1 MTEQERALKLA
12 ADRMID
18 LELAWDEADVAQ
30 EAAHDAWKEADK
42 LYARVEAGDPDAIRQ
57 VLEGEQ

>member
-1 MTEQERALKLA
+1 MTEQQRALKLA

-30 EAAHDAWKEADK
+30 EAAYDAWKEADK
-42 LYARVEAGDPDAIRQ
+42 LYARIEAGDPDAIRQ
-57 VLEGEQ
+57 VLEDQR

>member
-57 VLEGEQ
+57 VLEEQQ

>member
-1 MTEQERALKLA
+1 
-12 ADRMID
+12 MID

-57 VLEGEQ
+57 VLEEQQ

>member
-1 MTEQERALKLA
+1 MTEQQRALKLA

-30 EAAHDAWKEADK
+30 EAAYDAWKEADK
-42 LYARVEAGDPDAIRQ
+42 LYDRIEAGDPDAIRQ
-57 VLEGEQ
+57 VLEEWR

>member
-12 ADRMID
+12 ADRMMELD
-18 LELAWDEADVAQ
+18 LAWDEAYVAQ

-42 LYARVEAGDPDAIRQ
+42 LYARIEDGDPDAIRQ
-57 VLEGEQ
+57 VLEGER

>member
-1 MTEQERALKLA
+1 MTEQQRALKLA

-30 EAAHDAWKEADK
+30 EAAYDAWKEADK
-42 LYARVEAGDPDAIRQ
+42 LYARIEAGDPDAIRQ
-57 VLEGEQ
+57 ILEEQR

>member
-1 MTEQERALKLA
+1 MTEQQRALKLA

-30 EAAHDAWKEADK
+30 EAAYDAWKEADK
-42 LYARVEAGDPDAIRQ
+42 LYARIEAGDPDAIRQ
-57 VLEGEQ
+57 VLEEQR

>member
-30 EAAHDAWKEADK
+30 EAAYDAWKEADK
-42 LYARVEAGDPDAIRQ
+42 LYARIEAGDPDAIRQ
-57 VLEGEQ
+57 VLEGQQ

>member
-1 MTEQERALKLA
+1 MTDRERALKLA

-30 EAAHDAWKEADK
+30 EAAYDAWKEADK
-42 LYARVEAGDPDAIRQ
+42 LYARIEEGDPDAIRQ
-57 VLEGEQ
+57 VLEGQR

>member
-12 ADRMID
+12 ADRMMELD
-18 LELAWDEADVAQ
+18 LAWDEAYVAQ

-42 LYARVEAGDPDAIRQ
+42 LYARIEDGDPDAIRQ
-57 VLEGEQ
+57 VLEEWR

>member
-30 EAAHDAWKEADK
+30 EAAYDAWKEADK
-42 LYARVEAGDPDAIRQ
+42 LYARIEAGDPDAIRQ
-57 VLEGEQ
+57 VLEDQR